1 MTQGER
7 GVVRIGAEQASSLEH
22 LPKQRL
28 ARMVQIDK
36 VHGAL
41 RPVGELFDEAH
52 LLFGVQGAVEQY
64 RDVDIAIRGCG
75 SLSEGAEQQS

>member
-1 MTQGER
+1 
-7 GVVRIGAEQASSLEH
+7 
-22 LPKQRL
+22 
-28 ARMVQIDK
+28 MVQIDK
-36 VHGAL
+36 VHGAF